1 VGALILYENRIFS
14 FRVLQKEIAIFN
26 NLLGMLKV
34 ENVFLAISN
43 SDEKIAFR
51 KILTLQIKKS

>member
-1 VGALILYENRIFS
+1 MGALILYENRIFS

>member
-1 VGALILYENRIFS
+1 MYENRIFS